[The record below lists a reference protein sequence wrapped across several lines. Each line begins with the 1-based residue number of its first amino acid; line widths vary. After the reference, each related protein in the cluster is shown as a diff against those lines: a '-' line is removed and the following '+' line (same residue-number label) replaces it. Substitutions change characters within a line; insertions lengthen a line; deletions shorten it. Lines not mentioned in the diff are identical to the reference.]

1 MSCPIIERHS
11 DKNYIE
17 KTNDVT
23 PPNTTPSS
31 ISPLKMAI
39 VTSNTLTDTSHTHKS
54 TAQEGRGENAI
65 AVDSDVLFLLFPSYG
80 QQSLCFSLQKK
91 TITRVV
97 VVIEQ

>member
-1 MSCPIIERHS
+1 MPCPIIERHS

-39 VTSNTLTDTSHTHKS
+39 VTSITHSPTHHTH
-54 TAQEGRGENAI
+54 TN
-65 AVDSDVLFLLFPSYG
+65 PHH
-80 QQSLCFSLQKK
+80 KK
-91 TITRVV
+91 EEERT
-97 VVIEQ
+97 Q